1 MQLAFDV
8 HQENTLMACGGY
20 THFLAIKKPKSIHS
34 LTYMKG
40 LKARGIVIGGVPTVT
55 ADQATKTVVKKLAH
69 LINLASVKYLENRS
83 LQQKSS

>member
-1 MQLAFDV
+1 
-8 HQENTLMACGGY
+8 
-20 THFLAIKKPKSIHS
+20 
-34 LTYMKG
+34 MKG

-55 ADQATKTVVKKLAH
+55 ADQATKTVLKKLAH